1 MSSSAAG
8 YQSPL
13 STLSRS
19 SKYRIPSP
27 SGTTTNS
34 SGASTNHSSSSISSR
49 NSSPATNNA
58 PQEDKSDVLILDED
72 DSDYDDEPVTQAPQ
86 LSALARMLLS
96 ESPKSTAK
104 SPAAP
109 APAPPSRQ
117 QQAPFTTKPRQ
128 KLSWG
133 TTSTEYIKKEDTDG
147 DSPPKEDGASTS
159 SYGNFVTPAP
169 RISRT
174 IRPFTGSSYYTS
186 TVPADGYTD
195 ATMADGKEVGGVT
208 ATHVVPESAVRSQLG
223 SAARWKSAGRGFMG
237 GLAGAP
243 RRGAIRRES
252 SDQEDKDRVD
262 EASPEPVEYG
272 RTSPEGSPLQRASKV
287 QYDEENKQD
296 SEPKELSLSKSKG
309 STPDSQLV
317 STSQR
322 RESWSSRRATPE
334 QTRPASPAVDPME
347 VDSPHQSP
355 TPKPSEPR
363 PSYSRFTRRAP
374 SLSGSGGS
382 ATSLRSSS
390 VRDLEP
396 SPVAVPPLQPSS
408 QGQDKENS
416 VPPSS
421 RRSSLPGKSMGPP
434 PAKADVD
441 PPPPRSA
448 TPSKASA
455 PKMAPLAS
463 SGART
468 PSPEPPQRRDALASR
483 DRNTPHRPAPPPP
496 KMSMVN
502 TVTAAAGAQSSRKRG
517 QVIINGRQY
526 RRLDAIGKGG
536 SSKVYKVM
544 AENFRVFAMKKVTF
558 NDEEDGQAAI
568 LGYKGEIELL
578 KKLEKVDR
586 VIRLFDYEVN
596 DAKGYLIMVSRTN
609 PPCGVELLIFRWD

>member
-27 SGTTTNS
+27 SGATTNS

-49 NSSPATNNA
+49 NSSPATNTA
-58 PQEDKSDVLILDED
+58 SQEDKSDVLILDEE

-96 ESPKSTAK
+96 ESPKSTVK

-109 APAPPSRQ
+109 IPALPSRQQQ

-133 TTSTEYIKKEDTDG
+133 TTSTEYIKKEEADG
-147 DSPPKEDGASTS
+147 DSPPKEDGPNPS
-159 SYGNFVTPAP
+159 SYGSFVTPAP

-186 TVPADGYTD
+186 TVTADGYTD
-195 ATMADGKEVGGVT
+195 ATMADSKEVGGVT
-208 ATHVVPESAVRSQLG
+208 TTHVVPESAVRPQLG
-223 SAARWKSAGRGFMG
+223 SAARWKSTGRGLMG

-252 SDQEDKDRVD
+252 SDQEDKDRPD
-262 EASPEPVEYG
+262 EASPEPVEYEQ
-272 RTSPEGSPLQRASKV
+272 TSPEGSPLQRASKL
-287 QYDEENKQD
+287 QYDEENKRD
-296 SEPKELSLSKSKG
+296 SEPKEFSLSKSRG
-309 STPDSQLV
+309 STPEVQQV

-334 QTRPASPAVDPME
+334 QTRPASPDIDPMD

-363 PSYSRFTRRAP
+363 PSFSRFSRRAP

-390 VRDLEP
+390 ARDLEP
-396 SPVAVPPLQPSS
+396 SPVAVPSLQPLS

-416 VPPSS
+416 IPPSS

-434 PAKADVD
+434 PAKVDVD
-441 PPPPRSA
+441 PPPPRST
-448 TPSKASA
+448 TPSKAPA
-455 PKMAPLAS
+455 PKMASLVS

-468 PSPEPPQRRDALASR
+468 PSPEPPQRRDVLANR

-558 NDEEDGQAAI
+558 SDEEDGQAAI

-578 KKLEKVDR
+578 KRLEKVDR

-596 DAKGYLIMVSRTN
+596 DAKGYLIMVSN
-609 PPCGVELLIFRWD
+609 INGPHVELGC